1 MLDSLRNAAGTW
13 VAKLLLLMLVL
24 SFAVWGI
31 SGNIIGPGLGTAV
44 LTAGNT
50 EVSVNEYRLAYDR
63 QVAVMSQNFGTR
75 LTREQASALGI
86 DNQVLAQL
94 AAGAVL
100 VEQAREMG
108 LGLSKDRL
116 AGLAAEDPAFRGL
129 NGGFDRTQFDLVLRN
144 AGMRPEDYLKNR
156 EQVAVRQQIIE
167 AVSDGLVIPDAYL
180 KAIALYRGENRTV
193 DFLTLPQSLVGAVDD
208 PQNDVLKTYFEQNT
222 ARYAAPE
229 FRKVSYVKLE
239 PEDITDPAAVT
250 DQQIREEYEKNK
262 RRFSSAEKRTIEQLV
277 FKDTASAQAAVD
289 SIRGGATFEDA
300 VTAEGKSMSD
310 VSLGNFEKTQVSDDA
325 VAEAAFAA
333 EKNVISDV
341 VQGAFGPV
349 LLRVTEITPESVR
362 DLKEVSDGIR
372 GDIALAEANRI
383 LLDVHDSY
391 EDARG
396 AGETMQEAAS
406 KLGLEVVTIDAI
418 DQSGKTPDGDIV
430 ETIPQAAQVIRGA
443 FESSVDI
450 ENAPLGLGTGG
461 FVWYELKEVTPARDR
476 TLDEVRGKVIAD
488 WKKQQTE
495 ERLGAKATELRKKLD
510 DGESFDD
517 LAAGIN
523 LEMQTKRGLKR
534 NADDSDL
541 GSSGVTAAFGGPVG
555 HTGIVTAPSG
565 DAQVIFKVTEVFEP
579 IGADAAAVPE
589 EDKEA
594 FSSAV
599 ADDLVDQLVSRL
611 QSEYGVVVNNTA
623 IQQAL
628 SF

>member
-13 VAKLLLLMLVL
+13 VAKLLLLLLVL

-31 SGNIIGPGLGTAV
+31 SGNIMGPGYGNAV

-63 QVAVMSQNFGTR
+63 QVNVMSQNFGTR

-116 AGLAAEDPAFRGL
+116 AGLTAEDPAFRGL
-129 NGGFDRTQFDLVLRN
+129 NGGFDRTQFDIVLRN

-167 AVSDGLVIPDAYL
+167 AVSDGLEVPDTYL
-180 KAIALYRGENRTV
+180 KAVAVYRGENRTV
-193 DFLTLPQSLVGAVDD
+193 DFLTLPQSLIGEIET
-208 PQNDVLKTYFEQNT
+208 PQDSVLTTYFEQNK

-229 FRKVSYVKLE
+229 FRKISYVKLE
-239 PEDITDPAAVT
+239 PEDISDPAAVT
-250 DQQIREEYEKNK
+250 DQQIREDFERNK
-262 RRFSSAEKRTIEQLV
+262 SRYTTAEKRTIEQLV
-277 FKDTASAQAAVD
+277 FKDTESAQAALD
-289 SIRGGATFEDA
+289 SIRGGATFEDT
-300 VTAEGKSMSD
+300 VTAQGKTLADVGLGTLEKSKISD
-310 VSLGNFEKTQVSDDA
+310 SA
-325 VAEAAFAA
+325 VAEAAFSA

-341 VQGAFGPV
+341 IQGAFGPV
-349 LLRVTEITPESVR
+349 LLRVTEITPENVR
-362 DLKEVSDGIR
+362 DLKDVSDEIR
-372 GDIALAEANRI
+372 NDIALAEANRI

-396 AGETMQEAAS
+396 GGETMQEAAS

-418 DQSGKTPDGDIV
+418 DRTGKTPDGGIV
-430 ETIPQAAQVIRGA
+430 ETIPQSAQVIRGA

-450 ENAPLGLGTGG
+450 ENPPLGLGTGG
-461 FVWYELKEVTPARDR
+461 FVWYELKQVTPARDR
-476 TLDEVRGKVIAD
+476 TLDEVRNKVIAD

-495 ERLGAKATELRKKLD
+495 ERLGAKATELQKKLD
-510 DGESFDD
+510 DGEPFDE
-517 LAAGIN
+517 LAAGLN
-523 LEMQTKRGLKR
+523 LEKQTKRGLKR

-541 GSSGVTAAFGGPVG
+541 GSSGVASAFGGPIG
-555 HTGIVTAPSG
+555 HTGIVTSPSG
-565 DAQVIFKVTEVFEP
+565 DAQVLFRVTEVFEP
-579 IGADAAAVPE
+579 VGADADSVPE
-589 EDKEA
+589 TDREA
-594 FSSAV
+594 FASAV